1 MNHRA
6 LNTKFTRPGI
16 IVFLLLSIF
25 CSLSAQVEENTQAS
39 IYAEKARDFKN
50 KREFDSAE
58 YFFSKA
64 ITFSNSEPLKT
75 ASYQMDLASLYMGYG
90 KFPSARNMLEL
101 SKKNINTT
109 SIQSQEVFDTRAY
122 YYNRLGIYHSILGR
136 FDSCII
142 SHENEIA
149 IYKESPKFDS
159 LLYATALSNLAA
171 AHANTNDIETSFA
184 YVEESYAIKRKL
196 LGPNHPD
203 LVVTYLLLGTHLIE
217 SSHSIEEAL
226 NYLEEAHR
234 IALAT
239 SGPESQQ
246 ALQAMQVL
254 GFGYGTAR
262 ENEKAI
268 AVLSPALDLSLRIM
282 GGANIY
288 NVQLYNEIARALTDL
303 GRYDE
308 AIEYYRQYELVSQ
321 QVQGDI
327 RNNDAAT
334 FMGLG
339 IIYLQTKNFELAE
352 EYLLKAQ
359 VLFQGLF
366 GSKHPSLATINI
378 QLSKIYHEEGDT
390 EKALILAEKAIDI
403 SSYNSEAL
411 RDNNMPLN
419 WRAEYPIEYTTSYL
433 LKTQLLLD
441 QEIEG
446 EANSDGW
453 ETFRL
458 TEKLL
463 ENGLT
468 GQSKIGDINTL
479 QRLSNH
485 LYANG
490 INTLWRQDSIS
501 HKPGSFEE
509 MWSYSEKA
517 KAIHQLLKERKRQV
531 SNMGDI
537 PLEILAEETDIN
549 RQITRYKSL
558 MIAQGRTDS
567 IQAKLFELRQQ
578 KIDFEERI
586 KSDFPKNHALMFNI
600 NRIKPEDV
608 LAKLNIDQTI
618 IDYFVADNSV
628 FAFVISKEGIKS
640 FRLGTHSEITHQIE
654 TLANSLTQDKGIS
667 FVQPAYE
674 LFKMIFEPL
683 TDHLSGNDLVI
694 IPDKNLWNINFDLLL
709 SSSPS
714 STDYAKHDYL
724 LKKYRISYAN
734 SVSLLFKDMNRKST
748 QKNLLALAFGP
759 NEQKDTDLKN
769 FRDSPKENL
778 PGTAAEVRNLSSSI
792 NGDFYYGHEAN
803 ESAFKKSAPD
813 YSVLHLALHGE
824 VDEENPDNSKLYF
837 TPDTT
842 SKVEDNTLHTFEL
855 YHMELNAE
863 LAVLSACNTGSGNI
877 KNGEGIMSLGKAFQY
892 AGVKSV
898 LLSQW
903 EVSDAIAPVIMSSF
917 YNNLKEGKS
926 KSESLRQAKLD
937 FLESSN
943 NITSNPY
950 YWGSFFIVGNP
961 DPINLNPKSNQWYW
975 IVGLLML
982 VVLII
987 YRKKI
992 GVKTTA

>member
-6 LNTKFTRPGI
+6 LNTKITRPT
-16 IVFLLLSIF
+16 IVVLLLLSIF
-25 CSLSAQVEENTQAS
+25 YSLSAQVEENKQAS
-39 IYAEKARDFKN
+39 IYAEKAKDFKN

-109 SIQSQEVFDTRAY
+109 SIESQEVFDTRAY

-149 IYKESPKFDS
+149 IYKESPKLDS

-184 YVEESYAIKRKL
+184 YVEESYEIKRKL

-390 EKALILAEKAIDI
+390 EKAVTLAEKALDI

-446 EANSDGW
+446 EANSAGW

-479 QRLSNH
+479 QRLSNN
-485 LYANG
+485 LYAIG
-490 INTLWRQDSIS
+490 INTLWKQDSIS
-501 HKPGSFEE
+501 HQLGNFEE
-509 MWSYSEKA
+509 MWTYSEKA
-517 KAIHQLLKERKRQV
+517 KAIHHLLKERKRQV

-549 RQITRYKSL
+549 REITKYKSL
-558 MIAQGRTDS
+558 MIAQNGIDS

-586 KSDFPKNHALMFNI
+586 KSEFPKNHALMFDLDRI
-600 NRIKPEDV
+600 NPEEV
-608 LAKLNIDQTI
+608 LINLNFDQTI
-618 IDYFVADNSV
+618 IDYFVADNNV

-640 FRLGTHSEITHQIE
+640 FRLGSNSEITQQIE
-654 TLANSLTQDKGIS
+654 ALTGSLTQDKGTS
-667 FVQPAYE
+667 FGQPAYR
-674 LFKMIFEPL
+674 LFKRIFEPL
-683 TDHLSGNDLVI
+683 VEHISGSNLVI
-694 IPDKNLWNINFDLLL
+694 VPDKGLWNINFDLLL
-709 SSSPS
+709 A
-714 STDYAKHDYL
+714 STPLNDNPKNHDYL
-724 LKKYRISYAN
+724 LKKYSISYAN
-734 SVSLLFKDMNRKST
+734 SVSLLFKESVKNQSNRP
-748 QKNLLALAFGP
+748 LLAFAFGE
-759 NEQKDTDLKN
+759 NNGLDSNIENL
-769 FRDSPKENL
+769 RDAPKENL
-778 PGTAAEVRNLSSSI
+778 PGTAKELLNLS
-792 NGDFYYGHEAN
+792 NTVKGDFYYGKDAN
-803 ESAFKKSAPD
+803 ESIFKESAAD
-813 YSVLHLALHGE
+813 YTVLHLALHGE
-824 VDEENPDNSKLYF
+824 VDQNSPDNSRLYF
-837 TPDTT
+837 TPDST
-842 SKVEDNTLHTFEL
+842 SLEEDNTLHIFEL
-855 YHMELNAE
+855 YDMDLNAD
-863 LAVLSACNTGSGNI
+863 LAVLSACNTGAGKL

-892 AGVKSV
+892 AGVNSV

-903 EVSDAIAPVIMSSF
+903 EVSDAVAPVIMSSF
-917 YNNLKEGKS
+917 YSNLKEGMS

-982 VVLII
+982 VVLIV
-987 YRKKI
+987 YRKNN